1 MLPLQLTVELTT
13 TDHDSLISLVQK
25 YPSVICYSSQPYSRS
40 TKTFFR
46 NLPLTGLLTMHIL
59 PGPCQRRRIYFNKE
73 NNASKRTAAVSC
85 MLSPTKIPLSPDK
98 LQKHPCLWR
107 SGVEMCHRCGASPAG
122 KAPPAACHLSLLTA
136 LHWASS
142 CPCLSHSPFW
152 SSLSPNEANH
162 WLQPS
167 YCHQFFPTMA
177 GSPACGT
184 PALAAAGSRNPM
196 LGNKN
201 MFWKN
206 TRNYTAV
213 VVLILSPTC
222 QMLLF

>member
-98 LQKHPCLWR
+98 LQKHPCLW
-107 SGVEMCHRCGASPAG
+107 
-122 KAPPAACHLSLLTA
+122 
-136 LHWASS
+136 
-142 CPCLSHSPFW
+142 W
-152 SSLSPNEANH
+152 SIKSWGGNVPQV
-162 WLQPS
+162 WCQPS
-167 YCHQFFPTMA
+167 WQGPTC
-177 GSPACGT
+177 GLPSQPAHR
-184 PALAAAGSRNPM
+184 PALGLQLPLPQSFT
-196 LGNKN
+196 L
-201 MFWKN
+201 
-206 TRNYTAV
+206 
-213 VVLILSPTC
+213 LIITQP
-222 QMLLF
+222 